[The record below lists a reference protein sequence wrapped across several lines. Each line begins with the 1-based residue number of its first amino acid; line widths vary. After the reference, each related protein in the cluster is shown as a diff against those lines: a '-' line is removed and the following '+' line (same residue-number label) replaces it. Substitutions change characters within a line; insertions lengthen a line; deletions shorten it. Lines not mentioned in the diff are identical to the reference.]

1 MIVLASLVETAEGI
15 VDTFGIDWPML
26 VAQAINFLI
35 VALVIWKFAF
45 KNILSTIKEREKQI
59 SDSLKN
65 ADLIKLE
72 LEESRQKQEATLSE
86 ASQEAK
92 KTVSLAQEQA
102 KSFLEAQ
109 KEEARQEAEA
119 IISKAKAAME
129 LERQN
134 VLKDAKQ
141 EIASL
146 VLLATSKVLDKE
158 LSEEEKT
165 RFTAKAESY
174 VDQQ

>member
-1 MIVLASLVETAEGI
+1 MKLL
-15 VDTFGIDWPML
+15 
-26 VAQAINFLI
+26 
-35 VALVIWKFAF
+35 
-45 KNILSTIKEREKQI
+45 RKQ
-59 SDSLKN
+59 
-65 ADLIKLE
+65 
-72 LEESRQKQEATLSE
+72 
-86 ASQEAK
+86 K

-158 LSEEEKT
+158 LSDDEKNSLYC
-165 RFTAKAESY
+165 KS
-174 VDQQ
+174 